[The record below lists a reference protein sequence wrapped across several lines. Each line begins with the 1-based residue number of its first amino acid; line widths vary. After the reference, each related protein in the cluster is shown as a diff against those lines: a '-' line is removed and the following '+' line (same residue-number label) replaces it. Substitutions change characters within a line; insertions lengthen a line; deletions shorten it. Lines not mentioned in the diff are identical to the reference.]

1 MSLPEVCVSDN
12 LSHYMPLTAND
23 KQLLSELEQNPRKT
37 TKGEVLWRHDEAPAT
52 LYTLRSGWAYSL
64 HSAGS
69 GSEQIL
75 DVFLPGDL
83 LGIRELTFPVYS
95 TSVIMLTEGIVC
107 PFPAERL
114 LNIFEASPTLTLA
127 IHASAAR
134 QQAII
139 TERLVNILRHD
150 ARSRIA
156 HFMLELYYRLKRID
170 ALSTQDFMLPL
181 SQRDMS
187 RLLGM
192 TTVHVSRTLT
202 ELERE
207 GLLCKTRKNV
217 QILDLEGLTKI
228 MSFDPFKVTDQLNPL
243 FEGSGSR
250 AYRSPVSSAPPND
263 QPR

>member
-1 MSLPEVCVSDN
+1 MPHSKVCVSDN
-12 LSHYMPLTAND
+12 LSHYMPLTAD
-23 KQLLSELEQNPRKT
+23 DHRLLEELEQNPRT
-37 TKGEVLWRHDEAPAT
+37 ATKDEVLWQSDDVPAT

-69 GSEQIL
+69 GNEQIL

-83 LGIRELTFPVYS
+83 LGIRELTFPAYA
-95 TSVIMLTEGIVC
+95 TSLVMLTDGVVC

-114 LNIFEASPTLTLA
+114 LNIFESSPTLTLA

-170 ALSTQDFMLPL
+170 ATFTHDFTLPL

-192 TTVHVSRTLT
+192 TTVHISRTLT

-207 GLLCKTRKNV
+207 GLLRKTRRNV
-217 QILDLEGLTKI
+217 QILDLDGLARVV
-228 MSFDPFKVTDQLNPL
+228 SFDPFKITDKLNPL
-243 FEGSGSR
+243 FKGGASGSWTQR
-250 AYRSPVSSAPPND
+250 NPVSSARPS
-263 QPR
+263 R